1 MSLPHRASAPAITG
15 TAPLATPSWPFAAWR
30 VLWSWLHAGLR
41 IFSATIAAQWRSWNL
56 ARQFATCASIVM
68 LPAMTV
74 TGLWVGSRIEE
85 GATQRAGASA
95 LLYME
100 SFVEPLVQD
109 LVTGGQLTPGRVQQ
123 LNRILDETNLG
134 QRVLSFKIWQPGG
147 FIAASSRADL
157 VGQRFPLTPGLI
169 GAFGGV
175 PKVKFEH
182 LTEVENRFE
191 QKLGVPML
199 EVYVPL
205 RAIGSEEVIAVG
217 EFYEKAHELKAEL
230 NRARLLSWL
239 VVAGVTLSMLSAL
252 FAIVQRGSQT
262 IERQHAALEQRV
274 GELTDLL
281 AENQQLRER
290 ARQASARAS
299 ESNEGFLRR
308 LGADLHDGP
317 AQLISAVLLR
327 VDGGNDPAM
336 PPAKAQ
342 DSAYIRKVLT
352 DALKDIRNLARGLAV
367 PEIDALPLDQAL
379 RHAVDRHLSVTNT
392 RVAVSLA
399 PLPPVPHSVK
409 LCAYRFVQ
417 EGLTNAFRHAGG
429 VGQSITAELD
439 EGDVVLTVTDGGGTG
454 SGSGNASAENTRG
467 FGLKALSDRIE
478 SIGGTLQI
486 ERCPAN
492 GTRLTARLPVFSVEA
507 TGNDDVGASNAL

>member
-1 MSLPHRASAPAITG
+1 
-15 TAPLATPSWPFAAWR
+15 
-30 VLWSWLHAGLR
+30 
-41 IFSATIAAQWRSWNL
+41 
-56 ARQFATCASIVM
+56 M

-109 LVTGGQLTPGRVQQ
+109 LATAGELAPGRVQQ
-123 LNRILDETNLG
+123 LNRILDETSLG
-134 QRVLSFKIWQPGG
+134 QRVLSFKIWQRGG
-147 FIAASSRADL
+147 LVAASSRPDV

-191 QKLGVPML
+191 QKLGVPIL

-217 EFYEKAHELKAEL
+217 EFYEKATELKMEL

-252 FAIVQRGSQT
+252 FAIVHRGSQT

-327 VDGGNDPAM
+327 VDGGTDPAKA
-336 PPAKAQ
+336 PAKAQ
-342 DSAYIRKVLT
+342 DTVYIRKVLT

-367 PEIDALPLDQAL
+367 PEIDALPLDEAL
-379 RHAVDRHLSVTNT
+379 RHAADRHRSVTNT
-392 RVAVSLA
+392 RVAVHLE
-399 PLPPVPHSVK
+399 PLPMVPQSVK

-429 VGQSITAELD
+429 LGQTIAAD
-439 EGDVVLTVTDGGGTG
+439 VDNGDVVVTVTD
-454 SGSGNASAENTRG
+454 SGGNATSPTGAASADRGRG

-486 ERCPAN
+486 ERCPAH
-492 GTRLTARLPVFSVEA
+492 GTRLTARLPIFIVDSTDTNELGVGNA
-507 TGNDDVGASNAL
+507 T